1 MTFRSA
7 LTRGLRITPVLVLLL
22 VSAYIQVGTGDERG
36 GTVGGAAPALQ
47 GAASQTEVQYLSG
60 HGPEDAVSWEFFCTA
75 GRKSR
80 VWTTI
85 PVPSCWEQHGFGAY
99 NYGNEINADATP
111 AAGEQGLYRHSF
123 TVPAAWEGRQVR
135 IVFDA
140 AMTDTTVWING
151 QQAGPTHQGAFYR
164 FHYDIT
170 PLVKFGQPN
179 LLEVTVAKMSSNRS
193 VNNAER
199 AADYWVFGGIFRPV
213 WLEARPTA
221 AIERTA
227 IDARADG
234 SLSIDVFLTGAEPG
248 TQVVAQ
254 VLDGAGNP
262 AGRPLRSEVTPDAG
276 KAVIRGQVENPRRW
290 TAETPNLYRVRL
302 TLTDAR
308 GRALHE
314 TTERFGFR
322 TIEVRPGDGVYLN
335 GTRIVLKGV
344 NRHAFWPETGRTVSR
359 EQSYADVRLMKE
371 ANLNAVRMSHY
382 PPDGHFLDACDELGL
397 YVLDELGGW
406 QKAYAAA
413 IGARLAGELVRRDV
427 NHPSIIFWDN
437 GNEGGWNEK
446 IDGEFGKWDPQARP
460 VLHPMAVSS
469 GINTDHYERYDS
481 TVKLSAGPTIFMP
494 TEFIHGLYDGGI
506 GAGLRDYWDVMGR
519 SRTVAGGFLW
529 VWSDEGI
536 VRTDQDG
543 RIDTAGNQAPDG
555 MTGPHREREGSFFAV
570 KEIWS
575 PIQVTFPLDAGG
587 QLPASWDGVVAI
599 ENTYDFTNLEDCR
612 FEWQLLR
619 FASPSDRA
627 ARGGRG
633 ERIVVARG
641 TAPGPP
647 LAPRASGRLALRL
660 PKGWQRD
667 ADALH
672 FTARGPAGEPLWTWS
687 AQVRHMRGAPSAS
700 GGGTTA
706 VREEKDALVVAGA
719 GGELRFDRQTG
730 VLSEWRQ
737 GGRIAPLAS
746 GPRARAYVRRDR
758 THLPI
763 PNDAAL
769 ISLSSRH
776 EGRNVIVEARY
787 AGILRRAT
795 WRIGSEGDGVILEC
809 EYSHDGE
816 ADLLG
821 VGFDL
826 PAAGVAAKRWL
837 GRGPYRS
844 YRNRL
849 EGGLFDDHRVEYND
863 PVPGRSFT
871 YPEFKGYFRDWRWL
885 QLETT
890 DGTITVENRSDVPF
904 FGLYGPRDG
913 EPAMLAF
920 PDTGLAFL
928 DIVPAQG
935 TKFDTPDQLGP
946 QSRTPTAHGTRR
958 TSVTLRF
965 VPR

>member
-1 MTFRSA
+1 VLASC
-7 LTRGLRITPVLVLLL
+7 LPVVPLLIL
-22 VSAYIQVGTGDERG
+22 ILAFGYTQVGTGEAPSRPG
-36 GTVGGAAPALQ
+36 VVAAPAQ
-47 GAASQTEVQYLSG
+47 GPALQTEVQYLSG
-60 HGPEDAVSWEFFCTA
+60 HGPEDAVAWEFFCTA

-99 NYGNEINADATP
+99 NYGNEIDADATP

-123 TVPAAWEGRQVR
+123 TVPAAWEGRRVR

-140 AMTDTTVWING
+140 AMTDTTVWVNR
-151 QQAGPTHQGAFYR
+151 QQAGPTHQGGFYR

-170 PLVKFGQPN
+170 PFVTFGQSN

-213 WLEARPTA
+213 WLEARPPA

-234 SLSIDVFLTGAEPG
+234 NISIDVFLTGAEPG
-248 TQVVAQ
+248 THVVAQ
-254 VLDGAGNP
+254 VLDATGSP
-262 AGRPLRSEVTPDAG
+262 AGSPLRSEGAPAAG
-276 KAVIRGQVENPRRW
+276 KAVIRGRVENPRRW
-290 TAETPNLYRVRL
+290 TAETPDLYRVHL
-302 TLTDAR
+302 TLVDAR

-382 PPDGHFLDACDELGL
+382 PPDEHFLEACDELGL
-397 YVLDELGGW
+397 YVLDELAGW
-406 QKAYAAA
+406 QKAYAAP

-427 NHPSIIFWDN
+427 NHPSILFWDN
-437 GNEGGWNEK
+437 GNERGWDAR
-446 IDGEFGKWDPQARP
+446 IDPEFARWDPQARP
-460 VLHPMAVSS
+460 VLHPMAVNS

-481 TVKLSAGPTIFMP
+481 TVTLSAAPQIFMP
-494 TEFIHGLYDGGI
+494 TEFLHGLYDGGI

-536 VRTDQDG
+536 LRTDQDG
-543 RIDTAGNQAPDG
+543 RIDTAGNQGPDG
-555 MTGPHREREGSFFAV
+555 MTGPHREKEGSFFAV

-575 PIQVTFPLDAGG
+575 PVQLRLPLDAGG
-587 QLPASWDGVVAI
+587 QLPASWDGSIAV
-599 ENTYDFTNLEDCR
+599 ENGYDFTTLERGR

-619 FASPSDRA
+619 FGGPSATGATR
-627 ARGGRG
+627 
-633 ERIVVARG
+633 VVLAQG
-641 TAPGPP
+641 VLPAPP
-647 LAPRASGRLALRL
+647 LAPRTAGRITLPL

-667 ADALH
+667 ADAVH
-672 FTARGPAGEPLWTWS
+672 ITGRGPAGEPLWTWS
-687 AQVRHMRGAPSAS
+687 AQVRHASAAPTGS
-700 GGGTTA
+700 GGTQTA
-706 VREEKDALVVAGA
+706 VREEKDVLVVAGA
-719 GGELRFDRQTG
+719 SGELRFDRRTG
-730 VLSEWRQ
+730 VLSEWRR
-737 GGRIAPLAS
+737 GGRVAPL
-746 GPRARAYVRRDR
+746 GPGPSPRAYVRRDR
-758 THLPI
+758 THVAI
-763 PNDAAL
+763 PDEAGL
-769 ISLSSRH
+769 VSLSPRQ
-776 EGRNVIVEARY
+776 EGRDVVVEARY
-787 AGILRRAT
+787 RGILRRAT
-795 WRIGSEGDGVILEC
+795 WRIGSAGDSVVLEC
-809 EYSHDGE
+809 EYGHDGD

-821 VGFDL
+821 VGFGL
-826 PAAGVAAKRWL
+826 PAAGVTSKRWL

-849 EGGLFDDHRVEYND
+849 EGGVFDVHRVDYND

-890 DGTITVENRSDVPF
+890 EGTITVENRSDIPF
-904 FGLYGPRDG
+904 VGLYGPRDG
-913 EPAMLAF
+913 DPAMLAF

-946 QSRTPTAHGTRR
+946 QSRTPAAQGTRR
-958 TSVTLRF
+958 VSVTLRF
-965 VPR
+965 VPK

>member
-1 MTFRSA
+1 MTYRSV
-7 LTRGLRITPVLVLLL
+7 LTSGLRVTPVLALTLMW
-22 VSAYIQVGTGDERG
+22 AYTLVGTGHEPASRA
-36 GTVGGAAPALQ
+36 VPAAPVLQGGAP
-47 GAASQTEVQYLSG
+47 QTDVQYLSG
-60 HGPEDAVSWEFFCTA
+60 HGPEDAVRWEFFCTT
-75 GRKSR
+75 GRQSR

-99 NYGNEINADATP
+99 NYGNEINADATA

-123 TVPAAWEGRQVR
+123 TVPAAWQGRRVR

-151 QQAGPTHQGAFYR
+151 HQAGPTHQGAFYR

-170 PLVKFGQPN
+170 SLLKFGEPN

-193 VNNAER
+193 INNAER

-213 WLEARPTA
+213 WLEARPPA

-234 SLSIDVFLTGAEPG
+234 RLSIEVYLAGTVPG
-248 TQVVAQ
+248 GQVAAQ
-254 VLDGAGNP
+254 VLDGSGSTVGP
-262 AGRPLRSEVTPDAG
+262 PLRSEVSVDG
-276 KAVIRGQVENPRRW
+276 KAVVRGQLEKPRTW

-302 TLTDAR
+302 TLTDPE
-308 GRALHE
+308 GRAVHE
-314 TTERFGFR
+314 TVEWFGFR
-322 TIEVRPGDGVYLN
+322 TVEVRPGDGVYLN

-382 PPDGHFLDACDELGL
+382 PPDEHFLEACDELGL
-397 YVLDELGGW
+397 YVLDELAGW
-406 QKAYAAA
+406 QKAYAPA
-413 IGARLAGELVRRDV
+413 IGARLAGELIRRDV
-427 NHPSIIFWDN
+427 NHPSILFWDN

-446 IDGEFGKWDPQARP
+446 IDGEFAKWDPQARP
-460 VLHPMAVSS
+460 VLHPMAVSG

-481 TVKLSAGPTIFMP
+481 TVRLSAGPQIFMP
-494 TEFIHGLYDGGI
+494 TEFLHGLYDGGI

-575 PIQVTFPLDAGG
+575 PIQLTFPLDAGG
-587 QLPASWDGVVAI
+587 QLPAPWDGVITV
-599 ENTYDFTNLEDCR
+599 ENGYDFTTLERCR

-619 FASPSDRA
+619 FASPSGRG
-627 ARGGRG
+627 ARGEPG
-633 ERIVVARG
+633 ERVVAAQG
-641 TAPGPP
+641 TAPAPP
-647 LAPRASGRLALRL
+647 LGPRTSGRLALRL
-660 PKGWQRD
+660 PEGWQRE

-672 FTARGPAGEPLWTWS
+672 VTARGPAGEGLWTWS
-687 AQVRHMRGAPSAS
+687 VPVRHPAPATRASKRGE
-700 GGGTTA
+700 TT
-706 VREEKDALVVAGA
+706 VREEQDALVVTGPA
-719 GGELRFDRQTG
+719 GELRFDRRTG
-730 VLSEWRQ
+730 ALAEWRR
-737 GGRIAPLAS
+737 GSRLAPLAN
-746 GPRARAYVRRDR
+746 GPTMRAYVRRER
-758 THLPI
+758 THVPI
-763 PNDAAL
+763 PDDAGL
-769 ISLSSRH
+769 ISLSSRQ
-776 EGRNVIVEARY
+776 EGRDVLVEARY
-787 AGILRRAT
+787 RGILRQAT
-795 WRIGSEGDGVILEC
+795 WRMGSASDGVVLEC

-816 ADLLG
+816 VDLFG

-826 PAAGVAAKRWL
+826 PAVGVAAKRWL

-849 EGGLFDDHRVEYND
+849 EGGVFDDHRVKYND
-863 PVPGRSFT
+863 PVPGQSFT

-885 QLETT
+885 QLETP

-913 EPAMLAF
+913 EPSMLAF

-935 TKFDTPDQLGP
+935 TKFDTPDALGP
-946 QSRTPTAHGTRR
+946 QSRTPMAHGTRR
-958 TSVTLRF
+958 VSVTLRF
-965 VPR
+965 APK